1 MKSQRQTEMK
11 EMNMTTQLIN
21 EATYNAL
28 TQLAVEFRTP
38 EMQEQ
43 IEAYKAANSLKV
55 GAEEHAPE
63 APVEP
68 AEAVVEVTDT
78 NTQPLVKDAA
88 NDEPEAPVE
97 SVDEQLQAVMDA
109 KQQVRSQLLPDF
121 KDQAIADFHLV
132 ASVAECFAENRVHTV
147 AYEVPEALQGQ
158 FNKTNAYLSFKS
170 ITTTDLS
177 SREIKNEQAKK
188 AWATVCTNYKLQ
200 STGKFRTTDADKKL
214 KIGSQIITFSTALKF
229 EHNPDNYLGSVVV
242 GFELESLADK
252 KTEVDTWLDIDI
264 DEARMQQKRWYAH
277 NKEAVLDTLDDMDAY
292 KPARLSK
299 EKFERYKLLLAIA
312 KAWGE
317 EHFNNVKVVIETLAL
332 TSGKTEN
339 EKFAEALKEA
349 ICSLQSNFVT
359 PLENL
364 PSDSLIEQLKDNKF
378 SCSRQTLPT
387 YLKDIGI
394 EANARHQISFF
405 GNTVQGYKLSVLEDA
420 LKPFEL
426 KPEVAEAA

>member
-1 MKSQRQTEMK
+1 MHLMKSQRQTEMK
-11 EMNMTTQLIN
+11 EMNMTTLTIEQLVQNIADLENAIEKGWAGGKEGTLN
-21 EATYNAL
+21 EMKE
-28 TQLAVEFRTP
+28 QLAAMRV
-38 EMQEQ
+38 
-43 IEAYKAANSLKV
+43 S
-55 GAEEHAPE
+55 

-68 AEAVVEVTDT
+68 TEPTEEVTDT
-78 NTQPLVKDAA
+78 NTQPLVKDAN
-88 NDEPEAPVE
+88 NDQSEAPVE
-97 SVDEQLQAVMDA
+97 PVDEQLQAVMEA

-121 KDQAIADFHLV
+121 KNQEVADFHLV

-147 AYEVPEALQGQ
+147 AYEVPEALQDQ

-170 ITTTDLS
+170 IITTELS
-177 SREIKNEQAKK
+177 SREIKTEQAKK
-188 AWATVCTNYKLQ
+188 DWATVCTNYKLQ
-200 STGKFRTTDADKKL
+200 STGKFRTTDADKQL
-214 KIGSQIITFSTALKF
+214 KIGSQIITFSTALKY

-242 GFELESLADK
+242 GFESESLADK

-277 NKEAVLDTLDDMDAY
+277 NKKAVLDTLDDMDAY

-317 EHFNNVKVVIETLAL
+317 EHFNNVKAVIETLAL

-349 ICSLQSNFVT
+349 ICSLQSKFVT

-364 PSDSLIEQLKDNKF
+364 PSDSLIEQLKDHKF

-405 GNTVQGYKLSVLEDA
+405 GNTVQGYTLSVLEDA
-420 LKPFEL
+420 LKPFEP